1 MARKLVAAIKN
12 MTESQKEAVREAAER
27 FGWTAEI
34 YEDNEEAI
42 EAAKD
47 AEVVFGDRPRFVYDA
62 PGVKWI
68 CIPSAGINHF
78 TGSER
83 FMKSGVM
90 LSNSSGAYGTAIS
103 EHVVM
108 MVLDMLR
115 RMPEYQ
121 KKVAAKEWYRGYYL
135 KSIRESR
142 ITIMGI
148 GDIGKSVAVRMRSFV
163 PDSITGMNTSGKDD
177 SGLFD
182 KVISPLELDEVLP
195 ETDILVMALP
205 LTGATEGIMSKER
218 IALLPEG
225 ALVVNVGR
233 GRCIDQD
240 ALLEEL
246 KAGRLRAALD
256 VFEKEPI
263 PEDSELWNCPNL
275 LITPHVS
282 GDMMLP
288 YTVQKIV
295 DMFLEDFER
304 YNAGEKPLRL
314 VDLSKGY

>member
-1 MARKLVAAIKN
+1 
-12 MTESQKEAVREAAER
+12 
-27 FGWTAEI
+27 
-34 YEDNEEAI
+34 
-42 EAAKD
+42 
-47 AEVVFGDRPRFVYDA
+47 
-62 PGVKWI
+62 
-68 CIPSAGINHF
+68 
-78 TGSER
+78 
-83 FMKSGVM
+83 
-90 LSNSSGAYGTAIS
+90 
-103 EHVVM
+103 
-108 MVLDMLR
+108 
-115 RMPEYQ
+115 
-121 KKVAAKEWYRGYYL
+121 
-135 KSIRESR
+135 
-142 ITIMGI
+142 MGI

-163 PDSITGMNTSGKDD
+163 PDSITGLNTTGKDD

-182 KVISPLELDEVLP
+182 KVISPSELDEVLP

-205 LTGATEGIMSKER
+205 LTDATEGIMNKER
-218 IALLPEG
+218 LTLLPEG

-233 GRCIDQD
+233 GGCIDQD

-246 KAGRLRAALD
+246 KTGRLRAALD

-304 YNAGEKPLRL
+304 YNAGEKPSRL